1 MTRSSSSSTKRKA
14 DSPPPHSQVAPNV
27 PSKKNAGI
35 ETPPPKRIKN
45 NDSLLSIPPEN
56 DPYNPDNWDPDDY
69 YECHRDGHGI
79 ADPIERGRKTKDDG
93 PHRPEYV
100 LVDKQDIPKP
110 PVASLP
116 MSVTGSLPRPLGKA
130 ATKSTTHAVQYW
142 FNKCGLDDPH
152 L

>member
-1 MTRSSSSSTKRKA
+1 MTRSSSSLTKRKA

-56 DPYNPDNWDPDDY
+56 DPYNPDNWDHDDY
-69 YECHRDGHGI
+69 YECHCDGHGI
-79 ADPIERGRKTKDDG
+79 ADPIEWVCKTKDDG
-93 PHRPEYV
+93 PCRPEYV
-100 LVDKQDIPKP
+100 LVDKQDIPKLL
-110 PVASLP
+110 VASLP

-130 ATKSTTHAVQYW
+130 AAKSTTCHRHHHCSVV
-142 FNKCGLDDPH
+142 
-152 L
+152 